1 MLLLLTFALMTAAK
15 LPRNLY
21 NDDLLACPRDRNE
34 AIDCILKYGD
44 ANHDRKIN
52 EREIRILKDGLLY
65 WYEKWFD
72 ELHPNNEIMEKCD
85 ADDDDFVDEE
95 DFDKTLKTC
104 LWQCSGV
111 MDLMIRICD
120 RAVANKY
127 KPPRLAPE
135 KKQ

>member
-1 MLLLLTFALMTAAK
+1 MLLLLAFVLMAAAK
-15 LPRNLY
+15 LPRDLY

-52 EREIRILKDGLLY
+52 EQEIRILKDGLLY

-85 ADDDDFVDEE
+85 ADDDDAVDEE
-95 DFDKTLKTC
+95 DFDKTLDTC
-104 LWQCSGV
+104 LSQCSGV

-120 RAVANKY
+120 RAVATKY
-127 KPPRLAPE
+127 KPPRLAPV